1 MALEPLFTVV
11 PCVSAESHEIF
22 RGIKATL
29 SRTTLEDDGKG
40 RRKLRIGHR
49 ALTKFLWISV
59 TFDTGK
65 EIAVGVWC
73 CIQR

>member
-1 MALEPLFTVV
+1 MVLPAVTT
-11 PCVSAESHEIF
+11 ESHEIF
-22 RGIKATL
+22 RGIRATL

-59 TFDTGK
+59 TFDTG
-65 EIAVGVWC
+65 GPH
-73 CIQR
+73 